1 MSKMVVC
8 PLVPSGL
15 IVERVEVGAVAITLT
30 VRRVSLESA
39 CPFCGRISRRIH
51 SRYWRSL
58 ADLPSHGQLVRLRLA
73 VHRFRCID
81 QYCRRRIFAERLG
94 GTIAPASARR
104 TTRLECIIHHL
115 GLALGGRAGAS
126 LARRLVLPVSKD
138 TLLRA
143 IRRHYRPPSDAPGV
157 VGIDDWAWKR
167 GHRYGTI
174 ICDLERRRIIDLL
187 PDRES
192 ATVEAW
198 LMAHPTISVI
208 SRDRGGGYGQAAV
221 RGRPGALQVAD
232 RWHLMENASASFLQ
246 AARCARF
253 GRRSEARER
262 SIWLCSRRRKVCS
275 SRGIGGAR
283 R

>member
-143 IRRHYRPPSDAPGV
+143 IRRHYRPPSDAPGGSGNRRLGV
-157 VGIDDWAWKR
+157 EARASLWHHHLRSGAAPDHRSPSRSGKR
-167 GHRYGTI
+167 DGRGVADGTSN
-174 ICDLERRRIIDLL
+174 DLRHIARPRRRLW
-187 PDRES
+187 P
-192 ATVEAW
+192 
-198 LMAHPTISVI
+198 
-208 SRDRGGGYGQAAV
+208 SRRPWASRGAA
-221 RGRPGALQVAD
+221 
-232 RWHLMENASASFLQ
+232 
-246 AARCARF
+246 
-253 GRRSEARER
+253 GRRSLAPDGERQRLLPSGRSMRSVREAIGSPRTIDLALLTKAE
-262 SIWLCSRRRKVCS
+262 SLQFEGYRRR
-275 SRGIGGAR
+275 
-283 R
+283 